1 MKYQVY
7 FINSRDKRF
16 WLKDCETEG
25 KTFGFDSDFAEG
37 SETIHR
43 HIDAMNDLKKIK
55 LKEKYGEDY
64 DEEKANQNLFKSYYT
79 RMWFNEGVPDM
90 SEIIVDVGSH
100 SEFYVFKKV
109 EES

>member
-7 FINSRDKRF
+7 FINSHGKRF
-16 WLKDCETEG
+16 WLTDCDSEG
-25 KTFGFDSDFAEG
+25 DAFGFDSDFTEG
-37 SETIHR
+37 SKAIHR
-43 HIDAMNDLKKIK
+43 HIDAMNDLKKIR

-64 DEEKANQNLFKSYYT
+64 DEEKANRNLFKSYYS
-79 RMWFNEGVPDM
+79 RMWFNESVPDM

-109 EES
+109 EEN